1 MSYRKRPAVVMG
13 AVALTLLL
21 GAGAEQ
27 AVAAGTGQSGQQA
40 LPSGTGQSGQQALP
54 SGTGQSGQQALPSGT
69 GLDRFY
75 GQKPAFKPCAPKL
88 PPGVPAVKAECA
100 RLKVPLDYRNPKGKQ
115 AEIALLRVP
124 ARGKDP
130 IGSLVL
136 NPGGPGFPGTE
147 HAALM
152 AAVWAK
158 SPITERF
165 DLVGFDPRGVGA
177 STPALDCYTDAERDR
192 GAKFSS
198 VPAGV
203 DDWTEQETRRLVE
216 QCAKRSGGRQV
227 LAHVGTRDVARDMDV
242 LRQALGD
249 EKLSFAGSS
258 YGTRLGAVYAEMFP
272 KKVRALLLDAA
283 FDPLAGTYER
293 RVQQATG
300 MQASFER
307 MAASCATKQD
317 CPLGTDPDRATKVF
331 QKLVR
336 PLIDKPARTSDGRGL
351 TFEQAVEGVTAALY
365 TEASWPVAI
374 AGIAELKA
382 GKGDTL
388 LKLRDSYHGRS
399 ADGVYPN
406 SLEATLTINCLDEE
420 RHTPKQESALNR
432 AWFKAAPFSDPGRP
446 IKEARDG
453 CEQWPV
459 KPTLGYPYA
468 TGIKGLADTLTVSVT
483 RDPITPHEGGI
494 KLAKTL
500 GGSLL
505 TVEGEQHGA
514 LVAGNAC
521 VNKTVATY
529 LIDLKSPAEGARC
542 KL

>member
-1 MSYRKRPAVVMG
+1 MSYRKRSAVVMG

-21 GAGAEQ
+21 GACAGQAAGAEQ
-27 AVAAGTGQSGQQA
+27 AAGRA
-40 LPSGTGQSGQQALP
+40 VPSGG
-54 SGTGQSGQQALPSGT
+54 

-75 GQKPAFKPCAPKL
+75 GQKPVFKPCDPKL
-88 PPGVPAVKAECA
+88 PPGVPAVEAECA
-100 RLKVPLDYRNPKGKQ
+100 RLKVPLDYRNPKGRQ
-115 AEIALLRVP
+115 AELALLRVP

-147 HAALM
+147 HAALT

-177 STPALDCYTDAERDR
+177 STPALDCYTDAERDL
-192 GAKFSS
+192 GAKISS
-198 VPAGV
+198 IPAGL
-203 DDWTEQETRRLVE
+203 DDWTERETRRLLE
-216 QCAKRSGGRQV
+216 QCAKRSGGEQV

-249 EKLSFAGSS
+249 AKLSFAGTS

-272 KKVRALLLDAA
+272 KKVRALVLDGAM
-283 FDPLAGTYER
+283 DPLAGTHER
-293 RVQQATG
+293 RIQQATG
-300 MQASFER
+300 MQAAFER
-307 MAASCATKQD
+307 MAASCADKQKQD
-317 CPLGTDPDRATKVF
+317 CPLGTDPKRATRAF
-331 QKLVR
+331 QQLAR
-336 PLIDKPARTSDGRGL
+336 PLVDKPARTSDGRGL
-351 TFEQAVEGVTAALY
+351 TFEQAVEGVTAAMYL
-365 TEASWPVAI
+365 EAMWPTAI
-374 AGIAELKA
+374 AGMAELKA

-388 LKLRDSYHGRS
+388 LKLRDGYHGRT
-399 ADGVYPN
+399 ADGGYPD
-406 SLEATLTINCLDEE
+406 SLEATMTINCLDEE
-420 RHTPKQESALNR
+420 RHTPKQETAMTR
-432 AWFKAAPFSDPGRP
+432 AWFKAAPFTDHGRP

-468 TGIKGLADTLTVSVT
+468 TNIKGLTDTLTVSVT
-483 RDPITPHEGGI
+483 GDAITPHEGGI
-494 KLAKTL
+494 NLAKAL

-514 LVAGNAC
+514 LLAGNAC
-521 VNKTVATY
+521 VNETVAAY
-529 LIDLKSPAEGARC
+529 LIDLKSPAEEARC

>member
-1 MSYRKRPAVVMG
+1 MPYRTRPAVFMG
-13 AVALTLLL
+13 AAALTLLL
-21 GAGAEQ
+21 GACGGQ
-27 AVAAGTGQSGQQA
+27 ADAAGTQQAGQQPA
-40 LPSGTGQSGQQALP
+40 SP
-54 SGTGQSGQQALPSGT
+54 GT

-75 GQKPAFKPCAPKL
+75 GQKLAFKPCDPQL
-88 PPGVPAVKAECA
+88 PPGAPAVKAECA
-100 RLKVPLDYRNPKGKQ
+100 RLKVPLDYRKPKGEQ
-115 AEIALLRVP
+115 AEIAVLRVP
-124 ARGKDP
+124 ARGQDP
-130 IGSLVL
+130 IGSLLL

-147 HAALM
+147 HAAIT

-177 STPALDCYTDAERDR
+177 SKPALDCYTDAERDR
-192 GAKFSS
+192 DAKLSS
-198 VPAGV
+198 IPAGL
-203 DDWTEQETRRLVE
+203 DDWTKQETRRLVE
-216 QCAKRSGGRQV
+216 QCAERSGGKQV

-242 LRQALGD
+242 LRQVLGD
-249 EKLSFAGSS
+249 EKLSFAGTS

-272 KKVRALLLDAA
+272 KKVRALVLDGAM
-283 FDPLAGTYER
+283 DPLAGTHER

-307 MAASCATKQD
+307 LAASCATKQD
-317 CPLGTDPDRATKVF
+317 CPLGTDPKRATKEF

-336 PLIDKPARTSDGRGL
+336 PLVDKPARTSDGRGL
-351 TFEQAVEGVTAALY
+351 TFEQAVVGVTAAMYSKAL
-365 TEASWPVAI
+365 WPVAI

-388 LKLRDSYHGRS
+388 LKLRDSYHGRT
-399 ADGVYPN
+399 ADGVYPD
-406 SLEATLTINCLDEE
+406 SLEASLAINCLDEE
-420 RHTPKQESALNR
+420 RHTPEQETAMNR
-432 AWFKAAPFSDPGRP
+432 AWFRAAPFTDHGRP
-446 IKEARDG
+446 IKLARDG

-483 RDPITPHEGGI
+483 GDPVTPHEGGVT
-494 KLAKTL
+494 LAKEL

-514 LVAGNAC
+514 LLAGNAC
-521 VNKTVATY
+521 VNEAVAAY

>member
-1 MSYRKRPAVVMG
+1 MG
-13 AVALTLLL
+13 AALLTLLL
-21 GAGAEQ
+21 GAC
-27 AVAAGTGQSGQQA
+27 TGQVGAQPAS
-40 LPSGTGQSGQQALP
+40 SGTD
-54 SGTGQSGQQALPSGT
+54 
-69 GLDRFY
+69 LDRFY
-75 GQKPAFKPCAPKL
+75 GQKPAFKPCDPKL

-100 RLKVPLDYRNPKGKQ
+100 RLKVPLDYQKPEGKQ
-115 AEIALLRVP
+115 AELALLRVP

-136 NPGGPGFPGTE
+136 NPGGPGFPGTD
-147 HAALM
+147 HAALT

-177 STPALDCYTDAERDR
+177 SKPALDCYTDAERDR
-192 GAKFSS
+192 DAKLSS
-198 VPAGV
+198 IPAGL
-203 DDWTEQETRRLVE
+203 DDWTEQQTRRLVR
-216 QCAKRSGGRQV
+216 QCAKRSGGKQV

-249 EKLSFAGSS
+249 DKLSYAGTS

-272 KKVRALLLDAA
+272 KKVRALVLDGAM
-283 FDPLAGTYER
+283 DPLAGTHER

-300 MQASFER
+300 MQRSFER

-351 TFEQAVEGVTAALY
+351 TFEQAVEGVTAAMY
-365 TEASWPVAI
+365 TEASRPVAI
-374 AGIAELKA
+374 AGITELKA

-388 LKLRDSYHGRS
+388 LKLRDTYHGRT
-399 ADGVYPN
+399 AGGVYPD
-406 SLEATLTINCLDEE
+406 SLEASMTINCLDEE
-420 RHTPKQESALNR
+420 RQTPKQVISMNR

-446 IKEARDG
+446 IKQAHDG

-468 TGIKGLADTLTVSVT
+468 TDIKGLADTLTVSVT
-483 RDPITPHEGGI
+483 GDAITPHEGGI
-494 KLAKTL
+494 QLAKTL

>member
-1 MSYRKRPAVVMG
+1 MPYRKPPAVVMG
-13 AVALTLLL
+13 LAALTLLL
-21 GAGAEQ
+21 GACAGQSAAQ
-27 AVAAGTGQSGQQA
+27 SAGQSGPAGTGQAGQQ
-40 LPSGTGQSGQQALP
+40 STFS
-54 SGTGQSGQQALPSGT
+54 TT
-69 GLDRFY
+69 DMDRFY
-75 GQKPAFKPCAPKL
+75 GQKPAFKPCDAPK
-88 PPGVPAVKAECA
+88 PTPDAPAVKAECA
-100 RLKVPLDYRNPKGKQ
+100 RLKVPLDYRNPKGRQ
-115 AEIALLRVP
+115 AELALLRVP

-130 IGSLVL
+130 IGSLLV

-147 HAALM
+147 HAALT
-152 AAVWAK
+152 AAAWAR

-165 DLVGFDPRGVGA
+165 HIVGFDPRGVGA
-177 STPALDCYTDAERDR
+177 SKPALDCFTDAERERDV
-192 GAKFSS
+192 KLSS
-198 VPAGV
+198 IPAGV
-203 DDWTEQETRRLVE
+203 DDWTKQETRRLVE
-216 QCAKRSGGRQV
+216 QCAKRSGGKQV

-272 KKVRALLLDAA
+272 RKVRALVLDGAM
-283 FDPLAGTYER
+283 DPLKDTYER

-300 MQASFER
+300 MQRSFER
-307 MAASCATKQD
+307 MAASCAAKPD
-317 CPLGTDPDRATKVF
+317 CPLGAEPGRATKAF

-351 TFEQAVEGVTAALY
+351 TYGQAVVGVVTAMYSKAL
-365 TEASWPVAI
+365 WPAAI

-388 LKLRDSYHGRS
+388 LKLRDAYHGRT
-399 ADGVYPN
+399 ADGAYPN
-406 SLEATLTINCLDEE
+406 SLEATMAINCLDED
-420 RHTPKQESALNR
+420 RHTPKEETASSR
-432 AWFKAAPFSDPGRP
+432 AWNKAAPFSDSGRP

-453 CEQWPV
+453 CEHWPV

-468 TGIKGLADTLTVSVT
+468 TGIKGLPDTLTVSVT
-483 RDPITPHEGGI
+483 GDAATPHEGGI
-494 KLAKTL
+494 NLARTL

-514 LVAGNAC
+514 LLAGNAC
-521 VNKTVATY
+521 VNKIVSAY
-529 LIDLKSPAEGARC
+529 LIDLRSPAEGARC

>member
-1 MSYRKRPAVVMG
+1 MPYSKKPALVMG
-13 AVALTLLL
+13 AAALTLLL
-21 GAGAEQ
+21 GACVAGPAEAAQ
-27 AVAAGTGQSGQQA
+27 AGRQPAS
-40 LPSGTGQSGQQALP
+40 P
-54 SGTGQSGQQALPSGT
+54 GT
-69 GLDRFY
+69 GLGRFS
-75 GQKPAFKPCAPKL
+75 GQKPAFTPCDPQL

-100 RLKVPLDYRNPKGKQ
+100 RLKVPLDYRDPKGRQ

-136 NPGGPGFPGTE
+136 NPGGPGFPGTG
-147 HAALM
+147 HAALA
-152 AAVWAK
+152 AAVWAT
-158 SPITERF
+158 SPLTERF

-177 STPALDCYTDAERDR
+177 SKPALDCYTDAERDR
-192 GAKFSS
+192 GAKLSS
-198 VPAGV
+198 IPAGL
-203 DDWTEQETRRLVE
+203 DDWTKQETRRLLE
-216 QCAKRSGGRQV
+216 QCAERSGGKQV

-242 LRQALGD
+242 LRQALGE

-272 KKVRALLLDAA
+272 KKVRALVLDGAM
-283 FDPLAGTYER
+283 DPLKGTHER

-300 MQASFER
+300 MQHSFER

-317 CPLGTDPDRATKVF
+317 CPLGTDPGRATKVF
-331 QKLVR
+331 QKLLR
-336 PLIDKPARTSDGRGL
+336 PLIDNPARTSDGRGL
-351 TFEQAVEGVTAALY
+351 RFEQAVEGVTAAMY
-365 TEASWPVAI
+365 SKAMWPAAI

-382 GKGDTL
+382 GKGETL
-388 LKLRDSYHGRS
+388 LKLRDSYHGRT
-399 ADGVYPN
+399 AGGVYPD
-406 SLEATLTINCLDEE
+406 SLEATMTINCLDEE
-420 RHTPKQESALNR
+420 RHTPKEETAMNR

-453 CEQWPV
+453 CEYWPV

-468 TGIKGLADTLTVSVT
+468 TGIKGLPDTLTVSVT
-483 RDPITPHEGGI
+483 GDAATPHEGGI
-494 KLAKTL
+494 NLAKTL

-514 LVAGNAC
+514 LLAGNAC
-521 VNKTVATY
+521 VNEAVAAY

>member
-1 MSYRKRPAVVMG
+1 MPYRKRPAAVLG
-13 AVALTLLL
+13 AAALTLLL
-21 GAGAEQ
+21 GAC
-27 AVAAGTGQSGQQA
+27 AGQTGGQTGGQSGVQA
-40 LPSGTGQSGQQALP
+40 GGQAGGQAVE
-54 SGTGQSGQQALPSGT
+54 AGT

-75 GQKPAFKPCAPKL
+75 GQKLAFKPCDPQL

-100 RLKVPLDYRNPKGKQ
+100 RLKVPLDYQNPKGRQ
-115 AEIALLRVP
+115 AEIAVLRVP

-147 HAALM
+147 HAAVT
-152 AAVWAK
+152 AAVWGK
-158 SPITERF
+158 SPIIERF

-192 GAKFSS
+192 GAKLSS
-198 VPAGV
+198 IPAGI
-203 DDWTEQETRRLVE
+203 DDWTREETRRLVE
-216 QCAKRSGGRQV
+216 QCAERSGGMQV

-249 EKLSFAGSS
+249 EKLTYAGSS

-272 KKVRALLLDAA
+272 KKVRALVLDGA
-283 FDPLAGTYER
+283 FDPYAGTYER

-307 MAASCATKQD
+307 MAASCATQQD
-317 CPLGTDPDRATKVF
+317 CPLGTNPKRATQAF
-331 QKLVR
+331 QRLVR

-351 TFEQAVEGVTAALY
+351 TYEQAVEGVTAAMYSKAL
-365 TEASWPVAI
+365 WPVAI
-374 AGIAELKA
+374 TGIAELKA

-388 LKLRDSYHGRS
+388 LKLRDTYHARR
-399 ADGVYPN
+399 ADGGYPD
-406 SLEATLTINCLDEE
+406 SLEATMTINCLDEE
-420 RHTPKQESALNR
+420 RHTPKQETALNR
-432 AWFKAAPFSDPGRP
+432 AWFKAAPFTDPGRP
-446 IKEARDG
+446 FKEARDG
-453 CEQWPV
+453 CEYWPV

-468 TGIKGLADTLTVSVT
+468 TDIKDLPDTLTVSVT
-483 RDPITPHEGGI
+483 DDPATPHEGGI
-494 KLAKTL
+494 NLAKAL

-514 LVAGNAC
+514 LLAGNAC
-521 VNKTVATY
+521 VNDAAAAY
-529 LIDLKSPAEGARC
+529 LIDLKSPADGARC

>member
-1 MSYRKRPAVVMG
+1 MPYRKRPAVVMG
-13 AVALTLLL
+13 ATALTLLL
-21 GAGAEQ
+21 GACAGQ
-27 AVAAGTGQSGQQA
+27 PVQAAGQASQAATRQAGQA
-40 LPSGTGQSGQQALP
+40 APSGI
-54 SGTGQSGQQALPSGT
+54 
-69 GLDRFY
+69 GLERFY
-75 GQKPAFKPCAPKL
+75 GQKLAFKPCEVPKPAPDA
-88 PPGVPAVKAECA
+88 PAVKAECA
-100 RLKVPLDYRNPKGKQ
+100 RLKVPLDYQNSKGEQ
-115 AEIALLRVP
+115 AEIAVLRVP

-147 HAALM
+147 HAAIT

-165 DLVGFDPRGVGA
+165 HMVGFDPRGVGA
-177 STPALDCYTDAERDR
+177 SKPALDCYTDAERDR
-192 GAKFSS
+192 GAKLSS
-198 VPAGV
+198 VPAGL

-216 QCAKRSGGRQV
+216 QCAERSGGRQV

-249 EKLSFAGSS
+249 RKLSFAGTS

-272 KKVRALLLDAA
+272 KKVRALVLDGA
-283 FDPLAGTYER
+283 FDPMAGTHER
-293 RVQQATG
+293 RVQQFTG
-300 MQASFER
+300 MQRTFER

-336 PLIDKPARTSDGRGL
+336 PLVDKPARTSDGRGL
-351 TFEQAVEGVTAALY
+351 TFEQAVEGVTAAMY
-365 TEASWPVAI
+365 SKAMWPVAI
-374 AGIAELKA
+374 AGITEVKA

-406 SLEATLTINCLDEE
+406 WLEATLAINCLDEE
-420 RHTPKQESALNR
+420 RHTPRQETALNR
-432 AWFKAAPFSDPGRP
+432 AAFKAAPFSDHGRP
-446 IKEARDG
+446 IKQARDG
-453 CEQWPV
+453 CEHWPV

-468 TGIKGLADTLTVSVT
+468 TDIKGLPDTLTVSVT
-483 RDPITPHEGGI
+483 GDPITPHEGGVN
-494 KLAKTL
+494 LAKEL

-514 LVAGNAC
+514 LLSGNAC
-521 VNKTVATY
+521 VNRAVAAY
-529 LIDLKSPAEGARC
+529 LIDLDSPADGARC